1 MKKLGTVPIP
11 EIRYQREGNRA
22 QHAREMI
29 NGLVPGKADLYEFT
43 DKKEAQDLRS
53 MISTMA
59 ILKFGEAGRISTR
72 VIENTMYIWLRD
84 IERKED

>member
-22 QHAREMI
+22 QAARKVNI
-29 NGLVPGKADLYEFT
+29 
-43 DKKEAQDLRS
+43 RS

-59 ILKFGEAGRISTR
+59 ILRWGEAGHIGTS
-72 VIENTMYIWLRD
+72 VVENTLYLWLKD
-84 IERKED
+84 TERKEE